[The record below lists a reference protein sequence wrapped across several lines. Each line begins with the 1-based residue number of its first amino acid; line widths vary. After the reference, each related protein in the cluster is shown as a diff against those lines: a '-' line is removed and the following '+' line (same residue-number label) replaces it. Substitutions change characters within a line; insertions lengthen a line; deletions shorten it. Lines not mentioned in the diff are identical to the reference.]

1 MACMMRILMLNAV
14 TRRERKDATSFVFDT
29 VNRLGGWIDDVQMY
43 SNLMN
48 TIRLTL
54 AVGAYPALIAALR
67 EGGIAVDEPGTDLAG
82 NDPAAERMATLQITF
97 IHDEPDMRRDVPAV
111 PG

>member
-1 MACMMRILMLNAV
+1 MSIIMLSAV
-14 TRRERKDATSFVFDT
+14 TRVERRAATNFVFDT
-29 VNRLGGWIDDVQMY
+29 VNRLGGWIDDVRMY

-54 AVGAYPALIAALR
+54 PAGAFVPLIEALEA
-67 EGGIAVDEPGTDLAG
+67 GGIAVDPPPGLG
-82 NDPAAERMATLQITF
+82 SPPDPARERMATLQLTF
-97 IHDEPDMRRDVPAV
+97 IHDEPDLKREVPAI

>member
-1 MACMMRILMLNAV
+1 MAILMLTAV
-14 TRRERKDATSFVFDT
+14 TRVERKLATSFVFDT
-29 VNRLGGWIDDVQMY
+29 VNRLGGWIDDTRMY

-54 AVGAYPALIAALR
+54 PAGAFAELVTVLCEA
-67 EGGIAVDEPGTDLAG
+67 GIAVEPPKGLG
-82 NDPAAERMATLQITF
+82 EISNPAAERMATLQLTF
-97 IHDEPDMRRDVPAV
+97 IHDEPDLKREVPAV

>member
-1 MACMMRILMLNAV
+1 MMRILMLNAV

-29 VNRLGGWIDDVQMY
+29 VNGLGGWIDDVQMY

-54 AVGAYPALIAALR
+54 AAGAYPALIAALR
-67 EGGIAVDEPGTDLAG
+67 EGGIAVDEPAEDLAG
-82 NDPAAERMATLQITF
+82 TDSAVERMATLQITF
-97 IHDEPDMRRDVPAV
+97 IHDEPDMKRDVPAV
-111 PG
+111 PGY

>member
-1 MACMMRILMLNAV
+1 MGAIVMMTGV
-14 TRRERKDATSFVFDT
+14 TRLERRLATQLVFDT
-29 VNRLGGWIDDVQMY
+29 VNRLGGWIDDTRMY

-54 AVGAYPALIAALR
+54 PAGAFPAFAEALSGAGITVDVPHDL
-67 EGGIAVDEPGTDLAG
+67 GGHPE
-82 NDPAAERMATLQITF
+82 AERMATLQLTF
-97 IHDEPDMRRDVPAV
+97 IHDEPDLRREVPAI

>member
-1 MACMMRILMLNAV
+1 MAILMLTAV
-14 TRRERKDATSFVFDT
+14 TRVERKLATSLVFDA

-48 TIRLTL
+48 TIRFTL
-54 AVGAYPALIAALR
+54 PGEAFGSLVEALR
-67 EGGIAVDEPGTDLAG
+67 ANEIAVDTPLDLDEIG
-82 NDPAAERMATLQITF
+82 KVAAERMATLQLTF
-97 IHDEPDMRRDVPAV
+97 IHDESDLKREIPSI

>member
-1 MACMMRILMLNAV
+1 MMRILMLNAV

-54 AVGAYPALIAALR
+54 AASACPALIAALR
-67 EGGIAVDEPGTDLAG
+67 EGDIAVDEPGEDLAG
-82 NDPAAERMATLQITF
+82 ADSAVEHMATLQITF
-97 IHDEPDMRRDVPAV
+97 IHDEPDMKRDVPAV

>member
-1 MACMMRILMLNAV
+1 MAILMLTAV
-14 TRRERKDATSFVFDT
+14 TRVERKLATSLVFDT

-48 TIRLTL
+48 TIRFTL
-54 AVGAYPALIAALR
+54 PSEAFGSLIEALR
-67 EGGIAVDEPGTDLAG
+67 ADDISVDAPLGLAEIG
-82 NDPAAERMATLQITF
+82 NAASERMATLQLTF
-97 IHDEPDMRRDVPAV
+97 IRDEPDLRREIPSL

>member
-1 MACMMRILMLNAV
+1 MAIVILTAV
-14 TRRERKDATSFVFDT
+14 TRVERKAATSFVFDT
-29 VNRLGGWIDDVQMY
+29 VNRLGGWIDDVRMY

-54 AVGAYPALIAALR
+54 SAGAFADLVAAL
-67 EGGIAVDEPGTDLAG
+67 EAGGIAVEPPQGPG
-82 NDPAAERMATLQITF
+82 EIRDPALERMATLQLTF
-97 IHDEPDMRRDVPAV
+97 IHDEPDLRRELPPI

>member
-1 MACMMRILMLNAV
+1 MAILMLTAV
-14 TRRERKDATSFVFDT
+14 TRVERKLATSLVFDT

-48 TIRLTL
+48 TICFTL
-54 AVGAYPALIAALR
+54 PGEAFGSLIEALR
-67 EGGIAVDEPGTDLAG
+67 ADDISVDAPLGLAESG
-82 NDPAAERMATLQITF
+82 NSAAERMATLQLTF
-97 IHDEPDMRRDVPAV
+97 IHDEPDLKREIPSI

>member
-1 MACMMRILMLNAV
+1 MAGLMMMTAV
-14 TRRERKDATSFVFDT
+14 TRIERRLATQHVFDT
-29 VNRLGGWIDDVQMY
+29 VNRLGGWIDDVKMY

-54 AVGAYPALIAALR
+54 PAGAFTELAASLGDLGIVM
-67 EGGIAVDEPGTDLAG
+67 EQPQVPGGKP
-82 NDPAAERMATLQITF
+82 NAERMGTLALTF
-97 IHDEPDMRRDVPAV
+97 IHDEPDLRREVPAV

>member
-1 MACMMRILMLNAV
+1 MSIVMLTAV
-14 TRRERKDATSFVFDT
+14 TRVERKAATSLVFDT
-29 VNRLGGWIDDVQMY
+29 VNRLGGWIDDISMY

-54 AVGAYPALIAALR
+54 PAGAFADLSAAL
-67 EGGIAVDEPGTDLAG
+67 EAGGIAVDLPDRLFGIR
-82 NDPAAERMATLQITF
+82 DPQAEQMATLQLTF
-97 IHDEPDMRRDVPAV
+97 IHDEPDLRREVPSV

>member
-1 MACMMRILMLNAV
+1 MSGILMLSAV

-43 SNLMN
+43 SNIMN

-54 AVGAYPALIAALR
+54 AAGAYPALIAALR
-67 EGGIAVDEPGTDLAG
+67 EGGIAVDEPETGANG
-82 NDPAAERMATLQITF
+82 ANASAERMATLQITF
-97 IHDEPDMRRDVPAV
+97 IHDEPDLKREIPAV
-111 PG
+111 PGY

>member
-1 MACMMRILMLNAV
+1 MSIVMLTAV
-14 TRRERKDATSFVFDT
+14 TRVERRAATSFVFDT
-29 VNRLGGWIDDVQMY
+29 VNRIGGWIDDVRMY

-54 AVGAYPALIAALR
+54 PAGAFAVLVAALE
-67 EGGIAVDEPGTDLAG
+67 EGGIMVDPLQDPGDLR
-82 NDPAAERMATLQITF
+82 DAATECMATLQLTF
-97 IHDEPDMRRDVPAV
+97 IHDEPDLKREVPTV